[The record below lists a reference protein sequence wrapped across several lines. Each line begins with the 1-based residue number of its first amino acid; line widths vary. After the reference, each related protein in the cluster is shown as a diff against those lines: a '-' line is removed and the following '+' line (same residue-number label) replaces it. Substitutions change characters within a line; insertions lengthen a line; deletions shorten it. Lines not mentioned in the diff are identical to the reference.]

1 MSNQPTNHDPSAQ
14 PRLPTNSIAAIRLGV
29 LIFFYIVLAIIA
41 YLLNRNIT
49 LIDPQEILG
58 WDLRDFYNAAS
69 LASNSQ
75 NPYLT
80 SKFVTP
86 PLSLIPAKAL
96 LFFEFPTATWIWMG
110 ANILLLLGG
119 LWIALRS
126 LNHQRAFFITVAF
139 TALAFPTQM
148 LLERGNID
156 GLIFF
161 GLALCLYSKS
171 TLVKSISFVVIVL
184 TKVYPILLA
193 PFFILT
199 VKRFWL
205 YAGAILL
212 LCLAIFSNEFIQYL
226 PNLNARVNTYRF
238 SENMSPHG
246 LFHFL
251 SNKLERQWQSYFY
264 LYAIPYVLI
273 NLILDW
279 KILNSD
285 IQDKTKLLLGNLW
298 VIPMLFFPSVVY
310 AYSGIILLFP
320 LIVIDALYSS
330 FSKKTIALIAIAGA
344 LLMFPTVGFAKATGF
359 ELWYAIPPLVLWVA
373 SLIVIDWK
381 IRYIRSN
388 NRLKMP
394 ELTY

>member
-1 MSNQPTNHDPSAQ
+1 MRTQPPNQD

-41 YLLNRNIT
+41 YVLNRHIT

-96 LFFEFPTATWIWMG
+96 LLFEFPTATLVWMG
-110 ANILLLLGG
+110 ANILFLLGG

-126 LNHQRAFFITVAF
+126 LNHQRAFFITAAF

-171 TLVKSISFVVIVL
+171 ALIKSTSFVVIVL
-184 TKVYPILLA
+184 TKVYPILLG
-193 PFFILT
+193 PFFIFT
-199 VKRFWL
+199 VKRFWF
-205 YAGAILL
+205 YAGAITL
-212 LCLAIFSNEFIQYL
+212 LCIAIFSNEFIQYL

-264 LYAIPYVLI
+264 IYAIPYVLI

-279 KILNSD
+279 QILNKD
-285 IQDKTKLLLGNLW
+285 IRDKTKLLLGNLW

-310 AYSGIILLFP
+310 AYSGIILLLP
-320 LIVIDALYSS
+320 ILMIDSLSSS
-330 FSKKTIALIAIAGA
+330 FSKKAIILIGIAEA
-344 LLMFPTVGFAKATGF
+344 LLMFPTVGFAKATGLEF
-359 ELWYAIPPLVLWVA
+359 WYAIPPLMLWIS
-373 SLIVIDWK
+373 SLIVIGWK
-381 IRYIRSN
+381 IQLIRSKKL
-388 NRLKMP
+388 LKMP
-394 ELTY
+394 EFNY

>member
-1 MSNQPTNHDPSAQ
+1 MSTQTSNQSHSAY
-14 PRLPTNSIAAIRLGV
+14 PRLSTNSIATVRLGI
-29 LIFFYIVLAIIA
+29 LIFIYIALVVIA

-58 WDLRDFYNAAS
+58 WDLRDFYHAAS

-86 PLSLIPAKAL
+86 PLSLMPAKAL
-96 LFFEFPTATWIWMG
+96 LLFEFPTATLVWMG
-110 ANILLLLGG
+110 VNILFLLGG

-126 LNHQRAFFITVAF
+126 LNHRRAFFITAAF

-161 GLALCLYSKS
+161 GLALCLYSNS
-171 TLVKSISFVVIVL
+171 SLVKSTSFVVIVL

-205 YAGAILL
+205 YAGVMAIL
-212 LCLAIFSNEFIQYL
+212 CFAIFSNEFIQYL

-251 SNKLERQWQSYFY
+251 SMTLERQWQSYFY
-264 LYAIPYVLI
+264 VYAIPYVLV
-273 NLILDW
+273 NVILDW
-279 KILNSD
+279 KILKND
-285 IQDKTKLLLGNLW
+285 TQNQTILLLGSFW

-310 AYSGIILLFP
+310 AYSGIILLLP
-320 LIVIDALYSS
+320 MLAIDTLNIS
-330 FSKKTIALIAIAGA
+330 FSKKIIVLIAAMET
-344 LLMFPTVGFAKATGF
+344 LLMFPTVGFAKVTGF
-359 ELWYAIPPLVLWVA
+359 ELWYAIPPLMLWIA
-373 SLIVIDWK
+373 SLVVIIWK
-381 IRYIRSN
+381 IRLIRSS
-388 NRLKMP
+388 K
-394 ELTY
+394 LT

>member
-1 MSNQPTNHDPSAQ
+1 MSTQPPNQDTSGH

-29 LIFFYIVLAIIA
+29 LIFFYIFLAIIA
-41 YLLNRNIT
+41 YALNRHIN
-49 LIDPQEILG
+49 LVDPQEILG

-86 PLSLIPAKAL
+86 PLSLITAKAL
-96 LFFEFPTATWIWMG
+96 LLFEFPTATLVWMG
-110 ANILLLLGG
+110 ANILFLLGG

-126 LNHQRAFFITVAF
+126 LNNQAAFFITAVF

-171 TLVKSISFVVIVL
+171 ALVKSASFVVIVL

-193 PFFILT
+193 PFFIFT

-205 YAGAILL
+205 YTGAITL
-212 LCLAIFSNEFIQYL
+212 LCMAIFSNEFIQYL

-238 SENMSPHG
+238 TENISPHG

-251 SNKLERQWQSYFY
+251 SIKLERQWQSYFY
-264 LYAIPYVLI
+264 IYAIPYVLI

-279 KILNSD
+279 KILNSI

-320 LIVIDALYSS
+320 MLMIDALSS
-330 FSKKTIALIAIAGA
+330 SLSKKKIILLAIAEA

-359 ELWYAIPPLVLWVA
+359 EFWYAIPPLTLWIA
-373 SLIVIDWK
+373 SMVVIGWK
-381 IRYIRSN
+381 IRLIRS
-388 NRLKMP
+388 RKLA
-394 ELTY
+394 